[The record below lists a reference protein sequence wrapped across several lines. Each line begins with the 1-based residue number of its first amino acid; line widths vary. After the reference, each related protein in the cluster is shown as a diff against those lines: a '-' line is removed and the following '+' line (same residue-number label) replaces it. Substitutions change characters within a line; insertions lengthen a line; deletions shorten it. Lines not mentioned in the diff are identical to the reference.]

1 MPSLKILPL
10 ALAIASVACHKPA
23 RIDADSGR
31 AEYQVR
37 FLADEF
43 VHTSLALQP
52 SSATA
57 QGYHVHHG
65 VALDEQ
71 LEDYSPA
78 NLDRARKFYR
88 LTLERATRLGTEKLP
103 PEFRAD
109 LDIVKLGCQSELL
122 DLDRIQPYRHNPTVY
137 VEVLGNALYTPF
149 ILNYAPEAKRFA
161 QITARIEK
169 IPVFLETAER
179 NLSDS
184 PEIWNHVAQEEN
196 QGNIELVDRTIRAKV
211 PRDLRRRYDAAAR
224 NALAALK
231 RFDSFL
237 ERDLSKHIGD
247 WRLGSQLYAEKFKL
261 TLATG
266 DTPQQTLADAE
277 ARLQS
282 IREDMRTQAS
292 AIYPKFF
299 PGQTP
304 PQDANALV
312 SQVLDKIAQQHSNP
326 QQYFAD
332 AKRDLADATQ
342 FVQDHHLLTL
352 PSANQLEVIP
362 TPKFM
367 QGIYAVGGFSPA
379 PALEPQLGSYFWIT
393 PFAPGMSPSRIE
405 SKLREYNVYGLQILT
420 IHEAM
425 PGHYVQ
431 FEYADELQPP
441 WRRAL
446 RAIFSNGPYVEGWAV
461 YATELMI
468 DAGYPARQPSDAWS
482 TQESNSADLAKPSRS
497 ALPGCCL
504 EDTPEM
510 RLTFAK
516 QMLRVVSNTILDVKL
531 QTMGMTDQQ
540 AMDLMLNQT
549 FQEKEEAEKKLQRAK
564 LSSCQ
569 LPTYFVGWRG
579 WDRLRDA
586 YKQKRGDA
594 FHLAQFNERAL
605 KEGAVPLPVL
615 NDLVL
620 QEPAAQ

>member
-10 ALAIASVACHKPA
+10 ALAVASLACQKPA
-23 RIDADSGR
+23 TTDADTGR

-88 LTLERATRLGTEKLP
+88 LTLERATRLAKEKLP

-109 LDIVKLGCQSELL
+109 LDIVKLGCQSSLL

-149 ILNYAPEAKRFA
+149 ILNYAPEAKRLA

-169 IPVFLETAER
+169 IPAFLETAQR

-196 QGNIELVDRTIRAKV
+196 QGNIELIDRTIRAKV
-211 PRDLRRRYDAAAR
+211 PRDLRTRYDAGAR
-224 NALAALK
+224 NALVALK

-237 ERDLSKHIGD
+237 EKDLSKRTGD

-282 IREDMRTQAS
+282 IREDMRTQAI
-292 AIYPKFF
+292 AVYPKFF

-304 PQDANALV
+304 PPDANALV
-312 SQVLDKIAQQHSNP
+312 SQVLDKIAQQHSTP

-332 AKRDLADATQ
+332 AKRDLAQATQ

-352 PSANQLEVIP
+352 PSANKLEVIP

-431 FEYADELQPP
+431 FEYADEVQPP

-468 DAGYPARQPSDAWS
+468 DSGYQ
-482 TQESNSADLAKPSRS
+482 
-497 ALPGCCL
+497 
-504 EDTPEM
+504 DTPEM

-594 FHLAQFNERAL
+594 FHLPQFSERAL
-605 KEGAVPLPVL
+605 KQGAVPLPVL
-615 NDLVL
+615 NDLL
-620 QEPAAQ
+620 LHSAEAQ